1 MGILIPYNQWLDTY
15 RATGTWALE
24 TIYSSYLVGIYVLKR
39 NLKVVSSSIL
49 AIGNVSPKLLYWLAK
64 IEYHWTDT
72 SLYSQ
77 NTPSC
82 PLGKASHAPSPS
94 SYLRDWG
101 TSWDEP
107 KHPEMGETREIPAL
121 GAPPISEHLRAR
133 PVLCKALI
141 LFAYNLPSF
150 AAQAQATTFLC
161 GSGQL
166 KLDC

>member
-1 MGILIPYNQWLDTY
+1 
-15 RATGTWALE
+15 
-24 TIYSSYLVGIYVLKR
+24 
-39 NLKVVSSSIL
+39 
-49 AIGNVSPKLLYWLAK
+49 
-64 IEYHWTDT
+64 
-72 SLYSQ
+72 
-77 NTPSC
+77 
-82 PLGKASHAPSPS
+82 
-94 SYLRDWG
+94 
-101 TSWDEP
+101 
-107 KHPEMGETREIPAL
+107 MGETREIPAL